1 MPEFRFPD
9 LPELQPQFIESM
21 DAGFTD
27 IHVAILTDETTNRLY
42 AVFRGS
48 DKLIDWFN
56 NAQFRQQIYPYGDG
70 NSEVRFHRGFMAAY
84 CAIPDPLLAVI
95 SVAT

>member
-1 MPEFRFPD
+1 MSPVRPD
-9 LPELQPQFIESM
+9 FSPLGNPGALALPANIE
-21 DAGFTD
+21 
-27 IHVAILTDETTNRLY
+27 
-42 AVFRGS
+42 
-48 DKLIDWFN
+48 KLRFN